1 MVPPMAEK
9 PCILI
14 TGGSKGIGRAT
25 AELALERGF
34 RVVVLARNL
43 HDLEAFRR
51 HAAGE
56 GHRAEDIETLVVDM
70 EKLEAV
76 EALPAR
82 IPWLTHGLHG
92 LVLNAAL
99 QILKPAHHFETNDI
113 TRSLTVNIT
122 ANILMIRTFFD
133 ALKQVGGGICFVG
146 SAADERNHPTYAL
159 YSSCKAFMKTFVRQ
173 SCTDFGP
180 EGVRINLVSPGGTA
194 TEMPE
199 GTRDFERPRGVDLE
213 NVDYARIPIE
223 QRDATPREVAEC
235 ILFTLGGPRYLHGA
249 DLRIDGGMY

>member
-9 PCILI
+9 PSILI

-34 RVVVLARNL
+34 RVIVLARNF
-43 HDLEAFRR
+43 HDLEAFRK
-51 HAAGE
+51 HAGGG
-56 GHRAEDIETLVVDM
+56 GHRPDDIETLVVDM
-70 EKLEAV
+70 ENLEAI

-99 QILKPAHHFETNDI
+99 QILRPAHHFETGEI

-122 ANILMIRTFFD
+122 ANILMIRTLFD
-133 ALKQVGGGICFVG
+133 ALKQTRGGICVVG
-146 SAADERNHPTYAL
+146 SVADERNNPTYAL
-159 YSSCKAFMKTFVRQ
+159 YSACKAFMKTFVRQ

-180 EGVRINLVSPGGTA
+180 EGVRINMVSPGCTA
-194 TEMPE
+194 TETPDKDKE
-199 GTRDFERPRGVDLE
+199 PAKGGDLE
-213 NVDYARIPIE
+213 HVIYSRIPIE

-249 DLRIDGGMY
+249 DLRVDGGMY